1 MVDVLLGLQWGDEG
15 KGKIADYLT
24 PGYNIVSRFQGGPN
38 AGHSLEFNG
47 EKHVLNTLPSG
58 IFHPGITNLIGNGV
72 VIDPVKLVAEIG
84 RVEAAGADVRSS
96 LLISRKAHLILPT
109 HRLLDEAHENAK
121 GQSRIGSTL
130 RGIGP
135 AYRDKTGR
143 NGLRIGDMDAPD
155 FEKRYKEICEGHLQ
169 LIEFLGLSGFDLDA
183 LHAEFF
189 ASIEKLRP
197 YRRVNS
203 EYWLNDQIAAG
214 KKILAEGA
222 QGSMLDVDFGTYPYV
237 TSSNTIS
244 GGACIGLGIA
254 PRHIRKV
261 SGIFKAYCTRVG
273 SGPFPTELHDAT
285 GEALREKGREFGATT
300 GRPRRCGW
308 IDLVALKYAIM
319 LSGVTE
325 LIMMKSD
332 VLSGMESIHAGT
344 GYRLHGSETSE
355 VPFGICEEGLE
366 PVYKTFPGWDED
378 ITRVTDFTALPS
390 TLQHYISFVETELGL
405 PLKVISVGP
414 SREQTIIR

>member
-1 MVDVLLGLQWGDEG
+1 M
-15 KGKIADYLT
+15 
-24 PGYNIVSRFQGGPN
+24 
-38 AGHSLEFNG
+38 
-47 EKHVLNTLPSG
+47 
-58 IFHPGITNLIGNGV
+58 
-72 VIDPVKLVAEIG
+72 
-84 RVEAAGADVRSS
+84 RSS

-121 GQSRIGSTL
+121 GLSRIGSTL

-366 PVYKTFPGWDED
+366 PVYKTFRGWDED
-378 ITRVTDFTALPS
+378 ITRVTDFTALPA
-390 TLQHYISFVETELGL
+390 TLQQYIAFVESELGL